1 MKWGWYATIVEIS
14 NDNVHKVDE
23 TLRLNVHEFHI
34 FLAHKIDKM
43 KMLHAVQT
51 APKGNVTQL

>member
-1 MKWGWYATIVEIS
+1 VEMS
-14 NDNVHKVDE
+14 NDNVHNVDE

>member
-1 MKWGWYATIVEIS
+1 M
-14 NDNVHKVDE
+14 DDLHKVKE
-23 TLRLNVHEFHI
+23 TEKLNVHFVHL

-43 KMLHAVQT
+43 KMLHQVQT